1 MLRESIEV
9 GGIALKN
16 RLVMA
21 PVDLEKSD
29 HGTVTEEQ
37 LKYYD
42 ERTKGGCFGLVVI
55 EHSFVQPN
63 GRASENQL
71 SSAKDEDIAGL
82 TKLAGLIHGNGC
94 KTVLQISHAGA
105 VSPLAQVTEGISPS
119 GLVSPKKAM
128 VGGAMAP
135 THAMSQEEI
144 DGLIEN
150 FAAAARRAKVAGF
163 DGVEIHA
170 AHGYLLNQ
178 FYSPLMNQRTDAYTI
193 KTLDGRLK
201 LHLQVIAAVRK
212 VLGRDL
218 ILGMRFGAS
227 DYMDGG
233 STIEDGVQAAKI
245 LESAGLSYLSISGGH
260 CGSSPSNKKGVG
272 YFGDSSEAIK
282 QQTTLPIILTGGVKT
297 KEDAESLLQAGKA
310 DMIGVARAVIGNP
323 DWARNAMSE

>member
-1 MLRESIEV
+1 
-9 GGIALKN
+9 
-16 RLVMA
+16 
-21 PVDLEKSD
+21 
-29 HGTVTEEQ
+29 
-37 LKYYD
+37 
-42 ERTKGGCFGLVVI
+42 
-55 EHSFVQPN
+55 
-63 GRASENQL
+63 
-71 SSAKDEDIAGL
+71 
-82 TKLAGLIHGNGC
+82 
-94 KTVLQISHAGA
+94 
-105 VSPLAQVTEGISPS
+105 
-119 GLVSPKKAM
+119 
-128 VGGAMAP
+128 
-135 THAMSQEEI
+135 
-144 DGLIEN
+144 
-150 FAAAARRAKVAGF
+150 
-163 DGVEIHA
+163 
-170 AHGYLLNQ
+170 
-178 FYSPLMNQRTDAYTI
+178 MNQRTDAYTI

-282 QQTTLPIILTGGVKT
+282 PQTTLPIILTGGVKT